1 MIDSFWSLPQDK
13 IFSQLQSGQNGLS
26 SDIART
32 KLLEQNSRKKIK
44 SRFQREAAL
53 FFNQFKSPLVLLLV
67 AAVILSAFLG
77 QESDAIIIL
86 FILMA
91 TGGLSYYQ
99 ERNAGKAVEK
109 LQSMIT
115 LKSTVIRDGKSQE
128 IATSDI
134 VPGDLITLKS
144 GDIVPADCL
153 VLESNEAYANE
164 ASLTGESY
172 PVRKQTGPVDA
183 AAPLSKRDNSLWQG
197 SNIISGTAK
206 AIVVNTGQD
215 TIFGSIAKS
224 MTVSTETAFEKGINK
239 FGYFLMQV
247 TIFFA
252 VAILI
257 LLSVFLHKPLFDSVL
272 FALALAIGMAPELLP
287 AIMTIGMSAGAKRML
302 EKKVIVKKLSSIQ
315 NLGEINLLCT
325 DKTGTI
331 TEGIIKIAGA
341 IDAWKNDSPL
351 VSKYAYL
358 NAFFESGFSNPMDD
372 ALKAQK
378 MDVSGYKKLG
388 EVPYDFLRKRLSIAV
403 TDDKGASMIISK
415 GAVTNILDICTKTL
429 DKDGNV
435 TDLQPQIATIQ
446 KNYQEDSNQGYR
458 VIGVCYKPITQN
470 SISKEDEKDMILA
483 GFILLEDPLKPGIED
498 AINQLK
504 TLGIDI
510 KIITGDNR
518 YVAAHVAG
526 NLKID
531 PSKILS
537 GPEIQAMSFEA
548 LVVKAKDIKI
558 FAEIEPMQKGAII
571 HALQKG
577 GYTLA
582 YMGDGINDV
591 AAITAADAG
600 ISISNAVDVAR
611 EAADFVLLE
620 KDLGVLAD
628 GVREGRRTFANTLKY
643 IYINTG
649 ATFGNM
655 FSVAIASLTLPWL
668 PMLPMQILL
677 TNFLTDFPY
686 MGVSGDNVD
695 EEQLEKPGKWN
706 LKQIRSFMV
715 VFGLHSSIFDVL
727 TFVALYKILNVGEHL
742 FQTGWF
748 FESILTELCI
758 LFIIRTQKSIF
769 KSVPGKNLIWL
780 SLLSFI
786 LTLVLIYAPFG
797 ESLGLYAI
805 PIKMLGTIA
814 AIIFLYVVTADLL
827 KVVFFILSN
836 DKK

>member
-1 MIDSFWSLPQDK
+1 MIDSFWSLSQDK
-13 IFSQLQSGQNGLS
+13 IFSQLQSSINGLS
-26 SDIART
+26 SDLAGK

-53 FFNQFKSPLVLLLV
+53 FFGQFKSPLVLLLV

-77 QESDAIIIL
+77 EESDVFIIL
-86 FILMA
+86 FILLA
-91 TGGLSYYQ
+91 TGGLSFYQ
-99 ERNAGKAVEK
+99 ESNAGRAVEK

-115 LKSTVIRDGKSQE
+115 LKCTVIRDGKSIEVPTSE
-128 IATSDI
+128 IVA
-134 VPGDLITLKS
+134 GDVITLKS

-172 PVRKQTGPVDA
+172 PVRKQTGTIDT
-183 AAPLSKRDNSLWQG
+183 AAPLAKRDNSLWQG
-197 SNIISGTAK
+197 SNIISGTVK

-247 TIFFA
+247 TIVFA
-252 VAILI
+252 VSILI
-257 LLSVFLHKPLFDSVL
+257 MLSVFLHKPLFDSVL

-287 AIMTIGMSAGAKRML
+287 AIMTISMSAGAKRML

-341 IDAWKNDSPL
+341 IDAWKNDSAL
-351 VSKYAYL
+351 VSKYAYM

-378 MDVSGYKKLG
+378 IDITGYSKLG

-403 TDDKGASMIISK
+403 KDNKGAAVIITK
-415 GAVTNILDICTKTL
+415 GAVTNILDICTKAI
-429 DKDGNV
+429 DKDGNPAE
-435 TDLQPQIATIQ
+435 LAPQIATIQ
-446 KNYQEDSNQGYR
+446 KNYEDHSNQGYR
-458 VIGVCYKPITQN
+458 VIGVCYKPITQT
-470 SISKEDEKDMILA
+470 SISKDDEKDMILA
-483 GFILLEDPLKPGIED
+483 GFILLEDPLKPGIQS
-498 AINQLK
+498 AIDELHS
-504 TLGIDI
+504 LGIDI

-518 YVAAHVAG
+518 FVAAHVAG

-531 PSKILS
+531 PTKILS
-537 GPEIQAMSFEA
+537 GPEIQNMTMES
-548 LVVKAKDIKI
+548 LVIKAADTKI
-558 FAEIEPMQKGAII
+558 FAEIEPLQKGAII

-655 FSVAIASLTLPWL
+655 FSVAIAALTLPFL

-695 EEQLEKPGKWN
+695 EDQLERPGKWN
-706 LKQIRSFMV
+706 IKQIRSFMV

-727 TFVALYKILNVGEHL
+727 TFVTLYKILNVGEHL

-748 FESILTELCI
+748 FESILTELFI

-769 KSVPGKNLIWL
+769 KSVPGKSLIWL
-780 SLLSFI
+780 SALSFV
-786 LTLVLIYAPFG
+786 LTIVLIYAPFG
-797 ESLGLYAI
+797 PLLGLYAI
-805 PIKMLGTIA
+805 PLKVLCAIA
-814 AIIFLYVVTADLL
+814 AIILAYVVTADIL
-827 KVVFFILSN
+827 KVVFFRLSN
-836 DKK
+836 AKK

>member
-13 IFSQLQSGQNGLS
+13 IFSQLGSSANGLS
-26 SDIART
+26 SGSASE
-32 KLLEQNSRKKIK
+32 KLQEQNSRKKIK

-67 AAVILSAFLG
+67 AAIILSAFLG
-77 QESDAIIIL
+77 QTSDVFIIL
-86 FILMA
+86 FILLA
-91 TGGLSYYQ
+91 TGGLSFYQ
-99 ERNAGKAVEK
+99 ERNAGRAVEK

-115 LKSTVIRDGKSQE
+115 LKCDVIRDGKAME
-128 IATSDI
+128 VATSEI
-134 VPGDLITLKS
+134 VPGDIITLKS

-153 VLESNEAYANE
+153 LLESNEAYANE

-172 PVRKQTGPVDA
+172 PVRKQTGILDA
-183 AAPLSKRDNSLWQG
+183 SLPLAKRDNSLWQG
-197 SNIISGTAK
+197 SSIISGTAK
-206 AIVVNTGQD
+206 AIIVNTGQD

-224 MTVSTETAFEKGINK
+224 ITTSTETAFEKGINK
-239 FGYFLMQV
+239 FGFFLMQV
-247 TIFFA
+247 TIVFA
-252 VAILI
+252 IAILVLNLYFHRPFI
-257 LLSVFLHKPLFDSVL
+257 DSVL

-287 AIMTIGMSAGAKRML
+287 AIMTIAMSAGAKRML

-341 IDAWKNDSPL
+341 IDAWKNDSTL
-351 VSKYAYL
+351 VSKYAYM

-372 ALKAQK
+372 ALRAQK
-378 MDVSGYKKLG
+378 LDISGYSKLG

-403 TDDKGASMIISK
+403 KDDKGATVIITK
-415 GAVTNILDICTKTL
+415 GAVTNILDICTKAI
-429 DKDGNV
+429 DKNGNPA
-435 TDLQPQIATIQ
+435 DLAPQIATIQ
-446 KNYQEDSNQGYR
+446 KNYEEHSNQGYR
-458 VIGVCYKPITQN
+458 VIGVCYKAITQN
-470 SISKEDEKDMILA
+470 TISKDDEKDMILA
-483 GFILLEDPLKPGIED
+483 GFILLEDPLKPGIQS
-498 AINQLK
+498 AIDELK

-518 YVAAHVAG
+518 FVAAHVAG
-526 NLKID
+526 SLNID

-537 GPEIQAMSFEA
+537 GPEIQKMTMES
-548 LVVKAKDIKI
+548 LVIRAADTKI
-558 FAEIEPMQKGAII
+558 FAEIEPLQKGAII

-655 FSVAIASLTLPWL
+655 FSVAIASLTIPFL
-668 PMLPMQILL
+668 PMLPKQILL
-677 TNFLTDFPY
+677 TNFITDFPF
-686 MGVSGDNVD
+686 MAVSSDSVD
-695 EEQLEKPGKWN
+695 QEQLDTPGKWSI
-706 LKQIRSFMV
+706 KQIRTFMV
-715 VFGLHSSIFDVL
+715 VFGLHSSLFDMI
-727 TFVALYKILNVGEHL
+727 TFFTLYKIFEVRDGI

-748 FESILTELCI
+748 LESILTQLCI
-758 LFIIRTQKSIF
+758 IFILRSKRPFLKSM
-769 KSVPGKNLIWL
+769 PGKNL
-780 SLLSFI
+780 
-786 LTLVLIYAPFG
+786 LVLSVVAAAITVGLVYVPFN
-797 ESLGLYAI
+797 EMLGLFAL
-805 PIKMLGTIA
+805 PLKMFA
-814 AIIFLYVVTADLL
+814 VIISIVLLYTYTADLL
-827 KVVFFILSN
+827 KIVFFRLSN
-836 DKK
+836 TKK